1 MNIHTII
8 LAAGEGTRMNSNR
21 AKSLQTVGGTSMLE
35 KICRTAGKIS
45 KDITLIVGFDK
56 ESIINEANTFTDLNI
71 TTSLQPKPIGTGD
84 AVKCGLDKVSS
95 GSKVLVLYGDVPLI
109 KKATLDNLIAES
121 SEGASILTTTL
132 ENPFGYGRVKKT
144 ERGFATAIIEE
155 KDADSDEKN
164 IKEVFTGILCVE
176 KELLET
182 SLQEVTN
189 NNAANEFYL
198 TDIVSI
204 MSSKGVNIS
213 TCVSSNEEVQGANN
227 KKELEKLESIYRSM
241 KTEDLFNQG
250 ITIVDAKRLDIR
262 GEVKA
267 GKDCLIDVNV
277 ILEGDIK
284 LGNNVSIGPNTIL
297 KDVEIGDNTKI
308 EAFSHVVSAR
318 IGNNC
323 SIGPYAR
330 LREGSKIEDS
340 GKVGNFVETKN
351 STLGS
356 GSKANHFT
364 YLGDT
369 TVGAKTNIGA
379 GTITCN
385 YDGKDKHKTVV
396 GDNSFIG
403 SNSSLVAPVKIGN
416 NTTIAAGS
424 TITKDVPSDALGVG
438 RAKQSNKDNWSKKK
452 G

>member
-56 ESIINEANTFTDLNI
+56 ESIINEANTFAELNI

-132 ENPFGYGRVKKT
+132 EDPFGYGRVKKT
-144 ERGFATAIIEE
+144 ENGFATAIIEE
-155 KDADSDEKN
+155 KDADSDEKK
-164 IKEVFTGILCVE
+164 IKEVFTGILCVD

-204 MSSKGVNIS
+204 MSSKGVNIN
-213 TCVSSNEEVQGANN
+213 TCISSNEEVQGANN
-227 KKELEKLESIYRSM
+227 KKELEKLESIYRLM

-277 ILEGDIK
+277 ILEGDIT
-284 LGNNVSIGPNTIL
+284 LGNNVFIGPNTIL
-297 KDVEIGDNTKI
+297 KDVEIGDGTKI
-308 EAFSHVVSAR
+308 EAFSHIVNAR
-318 IGNNC
+318 IGDNC
-323 SIGPYAR
+323 SVGPYAR
-330 LREGSKIEDS
+330 LREGTKIEDS

-351 STLGS
+351 TTLGS

-369 TVGAKTNIGA
+369 TVGTKTNIGA

-385 YDGKDKHKTVV
+385 YDGKDKHKTIV

-438 RAKQSNKDNWSKKK
+438 RAKQLNKDNWSKKK

>member
-45 KDITLIVGFDK
+45 KDITLVAGFDK
-56 ESIINEANTFTDLNI
+56 ESIINEANTFADLNI
-71 TTSLQPKPIGTGD
+71 TTSLQPKPVGTGD

-109 KKATLDNLIAES
+109 KKATLENLIAES
-121 SEGASILTTTL
+121 SDGASILTTTL
-132 ENPFGYGRVKKT
+132 EDPFGYGRVKKT

-250 ITIVDAKRLDIR
+250 ITIVDAKRLDVR

-297 KDVEIGDNTKI
+297 KDVEIGDDTKI
-308 EAFSHVVSAR
+308 EAFSHVVSAK

-330 LREGSKIEDS
+330 LREGSKIENS

-369 TVGAKTNIGA
+369 TVGTKTNIGA